1 MFEDEDEIITPAYWA
16 TGQDENIPAI
26 DAILNHRLRDDT
38 GNWPTLHSQRIFG

>member
-1 MFEDEDEIITPAYWA
+1 MFDDEEEILTPAYWA

-38 GNWPTLHSQRIFG
+38 GNCSTFDS